1 MNVQSAWK
9 EKSGTELEPNIP
21 KQSSEDGVEK
31 DKDQE
36 EYRYQSGQYIT
47 VHYYSSETHDRRES
61 SG

>member
-21 KQSSEDGVEK
+21 NEDGVEK

-36 EYRYQSGQYIT
+36 EYRYRSI
-47 VHYYSSETHDRRES
+47 HYSPLL
-61 SG
+61 